1 MYSDDPDRPPAA
13 RSERWGFAL
22 FGLLLLGLL
31 LGKLLGKLLRDDQPV
46 THARLASR

>member
-1 MYSDDPDRPPAA
+1 
-13 RSERWGFAL
+13 
-22 FGLLLLGLL
+22 LLLGLL